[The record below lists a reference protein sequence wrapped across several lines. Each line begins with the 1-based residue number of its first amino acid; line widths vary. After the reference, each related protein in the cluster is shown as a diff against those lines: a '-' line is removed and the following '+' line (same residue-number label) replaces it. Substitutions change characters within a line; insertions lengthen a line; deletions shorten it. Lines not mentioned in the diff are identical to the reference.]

1 LLQYVWFKMV
11 TVFSREP
18 LAVFL
23 LMAGRVLRV
32 QMTRL
37 RKALVLLL
45 IAVVLLVMLVLDL
58 NLPSGV
64 IRGIPYVVL
73 ISVSYWLPWRYA
85 PMMLAAIGTVLIVV
99 GYLYSAVD
107 LDTTALMLNISLE
120 AAVLW
125 VTAFLVLRYRASS
138 RSLEDREQRLRALV
152 STAVDGVMII
162 DANGTVQ
169 EYNPACEQLFGYRE
183 SEVVGRN
190 VKMLMPSPY
199 QEEHDEY
206 LLRYRTTGEKRII
219 GIGREVE
226 GRRKD
231 GTTFPME
238 LSVGEA
244 RPGEQQVFV
253 GIIRDISARKSAEQS
268 LRVAKEQAES
278 ASLAKSRFLANMSHE
293 IRTPMNAVLGY
304 TQLIET
310 DPDMPDKYRRPLK
323 AIHSAGNHLISLIDD
338 ILDLSKIEAG
348 AMDLDARD
356 FDLGDLMEDI
366 SGMFAIR
373 CEQKGLAWR
382 EDVHIGERAVRAD
395 DRKLR
400 QILIN
405 LLGNAVKFTD
415 RGLISLEVE
424 QTGQRYTFSVEDTG
438 PGITEDAQKR
448 IFEPFQQAEEG
459 EAKGGTGLGLAIT
472 RRHIEL
478 MGGTL
483 GLESTPGEGS
493 CFTFE
498 LELPPAEGE
507 QILKS
512 GQKSQL
518 CRLAEACRVQA
529 LVVDDVED
537 NREVLSGL
545 LERAGIEVTM
555 ASSGAEALQFIAQQK
570 PDIIFMDVRM
580 PVMDGLTAVRQL
592 RERWPAEGIV
602 CVAITASGLLRQR
615 SFYRD
620 AGFDDFIGKPFQ
632 FEKVC
637 DCMVRH
643 LHVEFVH
650 EPDAEVP
657 AGSVPCTGETGEI
670 RLPGGMRE
678 RLLAAARINALTEIE
693 TLIGE
698 LKGLG
703 PDARCLAEKLES
715 LLSRYDMDGII
726 TLINRFPPGGG

>member
-1 LLQYVWFKMV
+1 MSK
-11 TVFSREP
+11 
-18 LAVFL
+18 
-23 LMAGRVLRV
+23 
-32 QMTRL
+32 L
-37 RKALVLLL
+37 RKVLMLLL
-45 IAVVLLVMLVLDL
+45 IAVVLLIMLVLDL

-64 IRGIPYVVL
+64 IHGIPYVVL
-73 ISVSYWLPWRYA
+73 ISVSYWLPWRNA
-85 PMMLAAIGTVLIVV
+85 PMVLATLGTLLIVV
-99 GYLYSAVD
+99 GYRYSATHF
-107 LDTTALMLNISLE
+107 DTTALLLNVGFE
-120 AAVLW
+120 TAVLW

-162 DANGTVQ
+162 DASGTVQ

-183 SEVVGRN
+183 DEVVGRN
-190 VKMLMPSPY
+190 VKMLMPPPY
-199 QEEHDEY
+199 REEHDEY
-206 LLRYRTTGEKRII
+206 LQRYRATGHKRII

-244 RPGEQQVFV
+244 RPGGQQVFV
-253 GIIRDISARKSAEQS
+253 GIIRDITARKSAEQS

-278 ASLAKSRFLANMSHE
+278 ASHAKSQFLANMSHE

-310 DPDMPDKYRRPLK
+310 DPDMPVKYRRPLK

-348 AMDLDARD
+348 AMELDARD
-356 FDLGDLMEDI
+356 FDLNDLTEDI
-366 SGMFAIR
+366 SMMFAIR
-373 CEQKGLAWR
+373 CEQKGLTWR
-382 EDVHIGERAVRAD
+382 ADVHVGERAVRAD

-405 LLGNAVKFTD
+405 LLGNSVKFTD
-415 RGLISLEVE
+415 RGVITLKVE
-424 QTGQRYTFSVEDTG
+424 QSGQRYAFSVEDTG
-438 PGITEDAQKR
+438 PGITEEAQKR

-478 MGGTL
+478 MGGSL
-483 GLESTPGEGS
+483 SLESTPGEGS
-493 CFTFE
+493 CFRFE
-498 LELPPAEGE
+498 LELPPAEGDLMAKRE
-507 QILKS
+507 QK
-512 GQKSQL
+512 GGL
-518 CRLAEACRVQA
+518 CRLAEPCRVRA

-545 LERAGIEVTM
+545 LERAGVEVIM
-555 ASSGAEALQFIAQQK
+555 ASSGSEALQRIAQEI
-570 PDIIFMDVRM
+570 PDIVFMDVRM

-615 SFYRD
+615 SFYRN
-620 AGFDDFIGKPFQ
+620 AGFDDFIGKPFL

-650 EPDAEVP
+650 EPDTGVP
-657 AGSVPCTGETGEI
+657 AGARPCAGESYAI
-670 RLPGGMRE
+670 LLPGRIRE
-678 RLLAAARINALTEIE
+678 RLLAAASINALTEIE

-698 LKGLG
+698 LKELG
-703 PDARCLAEKLES
+703 PDTLCLAEELDS

-726 TLINRFPPGGG
+726 ALIDRLPAGGG